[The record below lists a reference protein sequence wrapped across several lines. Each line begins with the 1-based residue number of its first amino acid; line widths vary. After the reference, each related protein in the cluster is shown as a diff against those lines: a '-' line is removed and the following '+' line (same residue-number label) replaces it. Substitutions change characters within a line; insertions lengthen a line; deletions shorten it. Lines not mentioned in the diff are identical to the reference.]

1 MAIATTDV
9 QGVGAGVMV
18 GFLAAPGLFPLVSWT
33 VTIAILLTWVWWMSW
48 PQDSEGTKRLAEQES
63 TMSMDVWLL
72 AAALAS
78 LAVVAV
84 SETEPTTTVMRR
96 VVLGHAL

>member
-1 MAIATTDV
+1 
-9 QGVGAGVMV
+9 
-18 GFLAAPGLFPLVSWT
+18 
-33 VTIAILLTWVWWMSW
+33 MSW
-48 PQDSEGTKRLAEQES
+48 PQDSEGTKRLAEQENS

-96 VVLGHAL
+96 VVLGHALLSYMFGPGVLTVAMNLVMSLGQRHGWPLRVSDPAVKGE